1 MRATLNTVPFE
12 VLQQIAIK
20 TVGNHQS
27 GPPNCIYSLL
37 LTCRSLNDS
46 LSFDSN
52 SLFYAYVFD
61 VQFDTA
67 ALTRRYP
74 PERLTAVH
82 RAHELRRRW
91 TLLKEIRSVTILSAN
106 NVGLGIQMW
115 GTPATDMAGTY
126 TYQEKLS
133 HAWLAYMLITESD
146 GLNWQQLEWASI
158 IEWIRLFMFYDID
171 KVSKQAQST
180 GSLPPTDE
188 FRSVGMWLW
197 WLSLRYEDIVK
208 ESLPAHSA
216 VNRMLRPF
224 VFASWRY
231 SFFYAPWSA
240 SRLPDTDNILNHF
253 PGATVDGP
261 LLADPIPRDR
271 TITLPSY
278 LGSPLQ
284 ISPPHICHAA
294 AQLFFTRMQRY
305 PLGRMKWQSEDIQ
318 MLKEARKLFGEL
330 NPYTPPHST
339 INYPTVVDSRDYD
352 DDILRMVSCRDPS
365 VVRTLT
371 PGEPKYKYAPGTF
384 VGEWEGRF
392 VNYGLMAMEPIGAG
406 HPEPLHVLEAEPLSQ
421 DPQAWGIREFHHPST
436 LRGSLKRQYVRF
448 LQDEYGPNPTTSN
461 AAIVST
467 SLSSH
472 QQHQRQAEPWSPSS
486 HRRPPVHKR
495 SRDVFNGF
503 FPFGLKRNHVVGG
516 VEVTEPGSKNMP
528 VFYVEVKKWIDG
540 RCWIGRDDMGPILM
554 GEEAMNIDEVA
565 VDDEDD
571 EAEDEATLDE
581 RLDIILEGEAIG
593 RKRAFPYDVSSVME
607 LGSIIYGTIRKWDG
621 LVHLHALPEDTEVGT
636 ASWLYR
642 GYLTSNG
649 NWIGRTRDTWTTDFS
664 REGYEGVFVM
674 TKRDE

>member
-1 MRATLNTVPFE
+1 MQPTLNTIPFE

-20 TVGNHQS
+20 TVDNDHS
-27 GPPNCIYSLL
+27 GPPNCIYALL

-46 LSFDSN
+46 LSFDTN
-52 SLFYAYVFD
+52 PLFYAYVFD

-67 ALTRRYP
+67 ALRRRYP
-74 PERLTAVH
+74 PGRLTPTH

-91 TLLKEIRSVTILSAN
+91 TLLKEIRSVTILSAD
-106 NVGLGIQMW
+106 VDLGIQMW
-115 GTPATDMAGTY
+115 GTAATNMAGTY

-146 GLNWQQLEWASI
+146 GPNWRQLEWARI

-171 KVSKQAQST
+171 KVSLQAQMT
-180 GSLPPTDE
+180 RSLPPTDE

-197 WLSLRYEDIVK
+197 WLSLRYEDIVR

-224 VFASWRY
+224 AFASWRY

-240 SRLPDTDNILNHF
+240 SRLPDTDSVINHV
-253 PGATVDGP
+253 PGHTVDGP
-261 LLADPIPRDR
+261 MFVDPIPRDR

-294 AQLFFTRMQRY
+294 IQLFFTRMQRY
-305 PLGRMKWQSEDIQ
+305 PLGQMKCQPKDIQ
-318 MLKEARKLFGEL
+318 MLREARREFGEL
-330 NPYTPPHST
+330 HPYTPQHST
-339 INYPTVVDSRDYD
+339 INYPTLVDSRDYD
-352 DDILRMVSCRDPS
+352 DDILRMVSCRDPT
-365 VVRTLT
+365 VVRTLS
-371 PGEPKYKYAPGTF
+371 PGEPKYKYVPGTF

-392 VNYGLMAMEPIGAG
+392 VNYGMMAMQDIGAG
-406 HPEPLHVLEAEPLSQ
+406 HPEPLHALEAEPLSQ

-436 LRGSLKRQYVRF
+436 LRGSLKRQYLRF
-448 LQDEYGPNPTTSN
+448 LREEYGPNPATTST
-461 AAIVST
+461 ST
-467 SLSSH
+467 SLSS
-472 QQHQRQAEPWSPSS
+472 QRQQQQAVPWSPPS

-503 FPFGLKRNHVVGG
+503 FPFGLKRDHVVGG
-516 VEVTEPGSKNMP
+516 VEVTEPGSNNVP

-554 GEEAMNIDEVA
+554 DEEAMDIDGVVVDEDEDEV
-565 VDDEDD
+565 
-571 EAEDEATLDE
+571 EDEATLDE
-581 RLDIILEGEAIG
+581 RLDIILEGE
-593 RKRAFPYDVSSVME
+593 RAFPYDVSSLME
-607 LGSIIYGTIRKWDG
+607 LGSVIYGTIRKWDG
-621 LVHLHALPEDTEVGT
+621 LVHLHALPEDAIVAGT
-636 ASWLYR
+636 PSWLYR
-642 GYLTSNG
+642 GYLTSNR

-674 TKRDE
+674 TKREE